1 MYDRAML
8 NVELDRCRG
17 ELKALE
23 KQVELAAATKPVDMV
38 EVERIA
44 RRARELS
51 EHIEAVAGAIVQ
63 GRSSAPQ

>member
-1 MYDRAML
+1 MYDLTML
-8 NVELDRCRG
+8 NVEVDRCRG

-23 KQVELAAATKPVDMV
+23 TQVELAAASKPVDMV

-51 EHIEAVAGAIVQ
+51 ERIDAVAASVVQ
-63 GRSSAPQ
+63 GGSSAQH